1 MYQLDDLLLFV
12 AVAENKSF
20 LKTALQFGTS
30 QPTVSRRIKSLTED
44 LGHQLFISEGKHLVT
59 TEFGAV
65 LYSIIKEKMAY
76 LDELK
81 RAVDELILDNSREA
95 GHLNILLP
103 PLIAEDFITPL
114 IPEFNQKYPNI
125 SLFLDYDLR
134 KIDFD
139 GGLYDLAIVF
149 YMPTNQNQKITKLI
163 DSKLG
168 LFCSKDYADKY
179 GLPNSIREMEA
190 HRYFCLTM
198 YGETL
203 PHLKFIHNQTKE
215 EEIFELNNKL
225 VLTDYKNAML
235 LIKSGEFIGANHEFL
250 FQDDDTIIRVLPEY
264 DFDLKTS
271 VYLLLNPYKKNTIID
286 LFINFLKQKLRLL
299 NISSQV

>member
-65 LYSIIKEKMAY
+65 LYSIVKEKMAY

-149 YMPTNQNQKITKLI
+149 YMPTNQN
-163 DSKLG
+163 
-168 LFCSKDYADKY
+168 
-179 GLPNSIREMEA
+179 
-190 HRYFCLTM
+190 
-198 YGETL
+198 
-203 PHLKFIHNQTKE
+203 
-215 EEIFELNNKL
+215 
-225 VLTDYKNAML
+225 
-235 LIKSGEFIGANHEFL
+235 
-250 FQDDDTIIRVLPEY
+250 
-264 DFDLKTS
+264 
-271 VYLLLNPYKKNTIID
+271 
-286 LFINFLKQKLRLL
+286 
-299 NISSQV
+299 